1 MKHILDAA
9 GRRADLEAK
18 LEAREQELRECT
30 ARYEE
35 LRHRIENDLQVL
47 SSAFSMLA
55 RINAQGDNCV
65 HCVSRVRSTAALYQ
79 TLDLTGADVISMGDY
94 LSALSEALFNSFGDR
109 IAIASVV
116 EENINLDQRRAQR
129 VGLIYAEA
137 AMNAAKHAFPS
148 DAGGKVDVRFRRV
161 GDAFEMTVSDD
172 GVGFS
177 PDSAQPGHGLK
188 LMKQFAQQL
197 DGSLQLEK
205 LPTGTRVK
213 LTFAA
218 AV

>member
-1 MKHILDAA
+1 MHILGAE
-9 GRRADLEAK
+9 RRTAELEAK
-18 LEAREQELRECT
+18 LAAREQELRECK

-55 RINAQGDNCV
+55 RINGQANNCV
-65 HCVSRVRSTAALYQ
+65 HCVSRVRSTAALYH
-79 TLDLTGADVISMGDY
+79 TLDLTGADMISMRDY
-94 LSALSEALFNSFGDR
+94 LSALSDALFNSFGDR

-116 EENINLDQRRAQR
+116 EESINLDQRRAQR
-129 VGLIYAEA
+129 VGLIFAEA

-148 DAGGKVDVRFRRV
+148 DAGGKVEVRFRRV
-161 GDAFEMTVSDD
+161 SDSFEMTVSDD

-177 PDSAQPGHGLK
+177 PDSAQPGHGLN

-205 LPTGTRVK
+205 LPAGTRVK
-213 LTFAA
+213 LIFAV